1 MTSPLSN
8 DRSHASWEGFVE
20 LFQVGGGDLLPHLS
34 CTFFPPI
41 LKMIPF
47 CLLFAI
53 SKPFKL
59 QQRDCNRVVDLLTKI
74 NLLILFF
81 SLAAREAALF

>member
-1 MTSPLSN
+1 MFKASILSITSPLSN

-34 CTFFPPI
+34 RTFFPPI
-41 LKMIPF
+41 LKMIPLR
-47 CLLFAI
+47 LLLAI

-59 QQRDCNRVVDLLTKI
+59 QQRDCNRVVDLFT
-74 NLLILFF
+74 
-81 SLAAREAALF
+81 